1 MEKGNNK
8 IKVLM
13 VATEATPLAKVGG
26 LADVV
31 GSLPIALN
39 KLNCD
44 VRVIIPKYRNI
55 TDKKFGLKKIV
66 SGVLVKVGNTK
77 VKVNIWETKKAIKN
91 TTVYLIEDNKFFTEK
106 SVYKNNPPKD
116 FLFFS
121 VAVLESL
128 SFLKFKPDII
138 HCHDFH
144 TGLIPAFLKTDRFS
158 KLKDIK
164 TLYTIHNLGFQG
176 KSSPKVLD
184 TANLDKNSLVS
195 LARDAEDGDINF
207 MVQGIINSDLFNTV
221 SPTYA
226 KEVMT
231 CEFGAGLE
239 KVIRRNKN
247 KFSGILNGINV
258 DHFDPASDEF
268 LKYKYSSK
276 NLKNK
281 VKNKVVLQ
289 KELGLEVNPNI
300 PLIGFI
306 GRLYQQKGIK
316 LITNDFANLPCQFV
330 FLGTG
335 DKEREEYLEKLAKN
349 NPKKISAK
357 IMFDIGLASQI
368 YASSDI
374 LLVPSK
380 FEPCGL
386 IQMIAMRYGTIP
398 VARDTGGLSDTI
410 NNKVGFKFK
419 KFTSKELEITLKKA
433 LNIYI
438 KYPQKWLKLQKNCL
452 KKDFSWT
459 FSARKYL
466 TLYKKLDINK

>member
-1 MEKGNNK
+1 MAKNNK
-8 IKVLM
+8 TKVLM
-13 VATEATPLAKVGG
+13 VASEVAPLAKVGG

-44 VRVIIPKYRNI
+44 ARVIMPKYRNI
-55 TDKKFGLKKIV
+55 SEKKFGLKKIA
-66 SGVLVKVGNTK
+66 SNILIKAGRQK

-144 TGLIPAFLKTDRFS
+144 TGLIPALLKTDRFS
-158 KLKDIK
+158 SLKDIK
-164 TLYTIHNLGFQG
+164 TLFTIHNLGFQG
-176 KSSPKVLD
+176 KSSPKILNI
-184 TANLDKNSLVS
+184 ANLDENSLIS
-195 LARDAEDGDINF
+195 LARDAADGDINF
-207 MVQGIINSDLFNTV
+207 MVQGIINADLFNTV
-221 SPTYA
+221 SPTYS

-231 CEFGAGLE
+231 RELGAGLE
-239 KVIRRNKN
+239 KVIKQNKN
-247 KFSGILNGINV
+247 KFSGILNGINI
-258 DHFDPASDEF
+258 DHFNPAKDEF
-268 LKYKYSSK
+268 LKHKYSLK

-281 VKNKVVLQ
+281 VKNKLDLQ
-289 KELGLEVNPNI
+289 KELGLEVNENI
-300 PLIGFI
+300 PLVGFI
-306 GRLYQQKGIK
+306 GRLYKQKGIK
-316 LITNDFANLPCQFV
+316 LITEDFAKLSCQFV

-335 DKEREEYLEKLAKN
+335 DKEREEYLKNLADKH
-349 NPKKISAK
+349 PEKISAK
-357 IMFDIGLASQI
+357 IMFDIGFASQI

-386 IQMIAMRYGTIP
+386 IQMIAMRYGAVP
-398 VARDTGGLSDTI
+398 VARDTGGLTDTI
-410 NNKVGFKFK
+410 NRQVGFKFK
-419 KFTSKELEITLKKA
+419 EFSSAGLKKVLKVA
-433 LNIYI
+433 LNVYL
-438 KYPQKWLKLQKNCL
+438 KHPLKWLKLQKNCM
-452 KKDFSWT
+452 KKDFSWD